1 MDFAARLAAI
11 RNASLYRT
19 PYLMESPQGRE
30 VVMDGRRVLLF
41 CSNSYLSLNNEP
53 RILQAA
59 ARAIEE
65 FGVGAGGS
73 RLVSGNMTPHVRL
86 EALLARFKGSE
97 AALLCNSG
105 YTANVAAI
113 SALCGPNAHIF
124 SDALNHA
131 SIIDGCRLSRA
142 RTVVYAHNDPADLE
156 EKILRARP
164 AEGLIVTDSV
174 FSMDG
179 DIARLPEL
187 AAISRRHGLPL
198 MVDDAHA
205 TGVLGPTGRGSL
217 EHFGLSHDDVD
228 IVVTTLSKAVPSEGG
243 GICGTRVLCDLLRNT
258 ARPFI
263 FTTALS
269 PATAAAACAGVE
281 HIMAH
286 PELVRRLR
294 DNTARLARNLTAL
307 GLPATGETPI
317 IPIMVGDEEKA
328 RRAAEALLGKGVF
341 IPCIRYPTVA
351 RGAARLRLTVMAGH
365 TPDDLDYAAAS
376 IAETLR
382 DLRCNGL

>member
-1 MDFAARLAAI
+1 MDFEARLAAI
-11 RNASLYRT
+11 KAAHLYRT
-19 PYLMESPQGRE
+19 PYLMESAQGRE

-41 CSNSYLSLNNEP
+41 CSNSYLGLNSNAEIC
-53 RILQAA
+53 RAA
-59 ARAIEE
+59 AEAIAAY
-65 FGVGAGGS
+65 GVGAGGS
-73 RLVSGNMTPHVRL
+73 RLVSGNMTPHAQL
-86 EALLARFKGSE
+86 EELLARFKGSE
-97 AALLCNSG
+97 AALLFNSG
-105 YTANVAAI
+105 YTANVGVI
-113 SALCGPNAHIF
+113 SGLCGPSSHIF

-156 EKILRARP
+156 AKIRQTSP

-187 AAISRRHGLPL
+187 ARLSRQYGLPL

-205 TGVLGPTGRGSL
+205 TGVLGATGRGSL
-217 EHFGLSHDDVD
+217 EHFGLSHEDVA
-228 IVVTTLSKAVPSEGG
+228 IVVSTLSKAVPSEGG
-243 GICGTRVLCDLLRNT
+243 VACASRTVCDLLRNT

-269 PATAAAACAGVE
+269 PATVAAAHAGVE

-286 PELVRRLR
+286 PELVCRLR
-294 DNTARLARNLTAL
+294 ENVARLTSRLAAL
-307 GLPATGETPI
+307 GLPVTGTTPI
-317 IPIMVGDEEKA
+317 IPIMVGDEEAA
-328 RRAAEALLGKGVF
+328 RRASERLLNMGVF

-365 TPDDLDYAAAS
+365 TDEDLDYAAS
-376 IAETLR
+376 CIAKALSAR
-382 DLRCNGL
+382 D